1 MSSVGANVWAA
12 MIAVSSLVRLAG
24 GSGVRALPAS
34 RTAPLVAST
43 RIHALGGG
51 MMTVVGAW
59 MRGKSAAT
67 RIDARVLA
75 MPRG

>member
-1 MSSVGANVWAA
+1 VSSVVK
-12 MIAVSSLVRLAG
+12 LAG
-24 GSGVRALPAS
+24 GSGARGLPAS

-51 MMTVVGAW
+51 MMTVVG
-59 MRGKSAAT
+59 GCVKGSSAAT
-67 RIDARVLA
+67 RIDARVRA